1 MGTPETNFRRR
12 IERRLPRALHREKMA
27 NPYLG
32 GTADA
37 WYSGKKGDLWI
48 EYKFLSSVPQRGII
62 TAKRLGLT
70 PLQLEWLNGR
80 YEEGRNVAVVVGIPG
95 GGIILRD
102 LLWAKETPVDVFVS
116 WAITDAGIT
125 QWIVH
130 KTFSE

>member
-1 MGTPETNFRRR
+1 MGAPETNFRRR

-48 EYKFLSSVPQRGII
+48 EYKFLSSVPQRGTII
-62 TAKRLGLT
+62 AKRLGLT

-95 GGIILRD
+95 GGIILCD
-102 LLWAKETPVDVFVS
+102 SLWAKETPVDVFVS
-116 WAITDAGIT
+116 WAITDAEIT